1 MQDEEWRNKPLN
13 HHVEGNRL
21 ALYPRG
27 PARFDAIIAL
37 IDSATT
43 SLQLFFYI
51 IRNDEYG
58 GKLRDSLINARQRGV
73 EIDLLVDG
81 FGSEQL
87 PDSFFAPLLALGAR
101 CARFL
106 PGFGRKYVLRNHQKL
121 IIADRERAMVGG
133 CNIERDYFIESPDGG
148 NWVDLMVEIDGPA
161 VAPLAHYYDDLDGW
175 VQCGSAGLR
184 SFRALLQYHD
194 RLQPEGRLRWMF
206 SGPFARISPLTRD
219 IRHQIAIA
227 RKIDIV
233 AAYFAPTPGM
243 IRRLGRAAQRG
254 ALRIITPSR
263 SDNRTTI
270 HAARHCYGR
279 LLRNNAHI
287 VEYQPARL
295 HMKLIVADDDSY
307 IGSANFD
314 VRSMFINAEVMLRV
328 SDAGFAAKTRAL
340 IDGLESDSRPITPE
354 KLERV
359 ATFGARLL
367 WRLSYYIVVTLDPTV
382 TRRLL
387 RRVFQVEREL
397 ETSFHAQ

>member
-1 MQDEEWRNKPLN
+1 MQDEDWRNKPLN
-13 HHVEGNRL
+13 HIIEGNRL

-43 SLQLFFYI
+43 NLQLFFYI

-175 VQCGSAGLR
+175 VQSGSAGLR
-184 SFRALLQYHD
+184 SFRALLQRHD

-227 RKIDIV
+227 HKIDIV

-254 ALRIITPSR
+254 TLRIITPSR

-397 ETSFHAQ
+397 ESSFHAQ

>member
-1 MQDEEWRNKPLN
+1 MQDEEWRNTPLN
-13 HHVEGNRL
+13 YQIEGNRL

-27 PARFDAIIAL
+27 PARFDAILAL
-37 IDSATT
+37 INGATT

-58 GKLRDSLINARQRGV
+58 AQLRESLIKARQRGV
-73 EIDLLVDG
+73 AINLLVDG

-121 IIADRERAMVGG
+121 IIADRVRAIVGG
-133 CNIERDYFIESPDGG
+133 CNIERDYFIESPDGHH
-148 NWVDLMVEIDGPA
+148 WIDLMMEVDGPA
-161 VAPLAHYYDDLDGW
+161 VSPLAHYYDDLDDW
-175 VQCGSAGLR
+175 VRGDSMGLR
-184 SFRALLQYHD
+184 SFRALLQRHD
-194 RLQPEGRLRWMF
+194 KLQPEGRLRWMF

-254 ALRIITPSR
+254 AVRIITPSR

-270 HAARHCYGR
+270 QAARHCYAR
-279 LLRNNAHI
+279 LLRNHARI
-287 VEYQPARL
+287 AEYLPARL

-314 VRSMFINAEVMLRV
+314 VRSMFINAEVMLRI

-340 IDGLESDSRPITPE
+340 IDDLEADSRPITAE
-354 KLERV
+354 KLDRV

-387 RRVFQVEREL
+387 RRVFQAEGAL
-397 ETSFHAQ
+397 ESSFQAQ